1 MTDLSF
7 AISLAS
13 ELDREIEKLIEK
25 IVNGDATA
33 QDREE
38 YSRLS
43 QRRVRMMQAR
53 SAGRPDP
60 RYMRVRAAG

>member
-25 IVNGDATA
+25 IVNGVATKE
-33 QDREE
+33 DREE
-38 YSRLS
+38 FSRLS

-53 SAGRPDP
+53 SAGRTDQ
-60 RYMRVRAAG
+60 RQNRLRNTG